1 MSHQPPGGLIDVTV
15 PLVADL
21 PLWPGSPGFSTRA
34 LSEQARGDTAN
45 ASELRTDVHCGTHVD
60 APRHF
65 VTDGATVE
73 DLRLETLCG
82 AAFVADV
89 PDGASI
95 GPADLDKAAIPADA
109 RRLLLRT
116 SNSRI
121 EDLYSTA
128 FRPGYSALS
137 PEGAAWVRAR
147 GIEVVGIDYLSI
159 QRFDDPP
166 DCHTI
171 LLEAGIAIIEG
182 LALAGIVPGWYELLC
197 FPVLLAGAEA
207 APARVALRPLSSE
220 V

>member
-1 MSHQPPGGLIDVTV
+1 MTLIDVTT
-15 PLVADL
+15 PLVPGL
-21 PLWPGSPGFSTRA
+21 PLWPGSPGFDVRA
-34 LSEQARGDTAN
+34 ISEQVRGDVAN

-65 VTDGATVE
+65 VADGATVE

-82 AAFVADV
+82 LAFLAEV
-89 PDGASI
+89 PDGGSI
-95 GPADLDKAAIPADA
+95 GPAELERAAIPPDA

-121 EDLYSTA
+121 ADLYTTP
-128 FRPGYSALS
+128 FRPEYSALS
-137 PEGAAWVRAR
+137 PDGAAWVRMR

-159 QRFDDPP
+159 QRFNDPP

-182 LALAGIVPGWYELLC
+182 LALAGVTAGWYELLC

-207 APARVALRPLSSE
+207 APARVALRPLPSE